1 MENQARQT
9 AVKTRI
15 SSLINGQYVVQQG
28 WEPNYILYN
37 DEKISRINIIG
48 VIVSKNQNELSN
60 NKSVMIDDGSG
71 RISVRT
77 FDESSVLDSVS
88 VGEMIIL
95 IGRPREYGNEIYIVP
110 EIIKPLQDKRWA
122 EVRRLELELKN
133 KTACPT
139 THLINTESVKTIK
152 QEIKEDIVENEEK
165 ISEGDLEEVKDETED
180 IISSIRN
187 LDKGDGAD
195 YTEVVS
201 SSGKKAEE
209 MISNLLKNGDIFELR
224 PGKLKVLE

>member
-139 THLINTESVKTIK
+139 THLINTE
-152 QEIKEDIVENEEK
+152 
-165 ISEGDLEEVKDETED
+165 
-180 IISSIRN
+180 
-187 LDKGDGAD
+187 
-195 YTEVVS
+195 
-201 SSGKKAEE
+201 
-209 MISNLLKNGDIFELR
+209 
-224 PGKLKVLE
+224 